1 MLKLTQYKFELTLS
15 NAEIVKIVDSQTK
28 DILDKLQFPLTSD
41 NYKIYIVMQ
50 GNKILY
56 IGTTK
61 DSIRNRIR
69 SGLKA
74 NGSHGYHGYKWR
86 HLKSVTLSVWDF
98 ENFNQEQIENIEAEL
113 AFLVRAKTKRW
124 PEFQNEIHFNNNFS
138 PTGKII
144 AEKIFR
150 QLTQ

>member
-1 MLKLTQYKFELTLS
+1 MLKLTQYKLGLTLS
-15 NAEIVKIVDSQTK
+15 NAEIVKIVDTK
-28 DILDKLQFPLTSD
+28 TNVVVDKLQFPLTSK
-41 NYKIYIVMQ
+41 NYKIYVLMQ
-50 GNKILY
+50 DTKILY

-98 ENFNQEQIENIEAEL
+98 ENLNQEQIENIEAEL
-113 AFLVRAKTKRW
+113 AFIVRTKTKKW
-124 PEFQNEIHFNNNFS
+124 PIFQNEIHFNNSFT
-138 PTGKII
+138 PTGQII
-144 AEKIFR
+144 ADKIFR